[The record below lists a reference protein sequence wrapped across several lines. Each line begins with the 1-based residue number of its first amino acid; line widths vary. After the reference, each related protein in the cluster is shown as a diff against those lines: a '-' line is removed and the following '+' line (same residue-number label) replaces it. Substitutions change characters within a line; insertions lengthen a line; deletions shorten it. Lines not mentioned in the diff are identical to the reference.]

1 MAGPEQPFQEA
12 ENLIADFH
20 TISSHDYHG
29 VTSCVVRWAAVFY
42 AEAIMPHPQTLVKQS
57 AKTTKMGKKQIHPDD
72 ASAKAKDLTI
82 NAPDVSAHC

>member
-29 VTSCVVRWAAVFY
+29 VTSGVVRWAAVFY
-42 AEAIMPHPQTLVKQS
+42 AEAIMPHPHPQTPAKQS
-57 AKTTKMGKKQIHPDD
+57 AKTMIMGKYIMTMPAQK
-72 ASAKAKDLTI
+72 T
-82 NAPDVSAHC
+82 

>member
-29 VTSCVVRWAAVFY
+29 VTSGVVRWAAVFY
-42 AEAIMPHPQTLVKQS
+42 AEAIMPHPQQTPAKQS
-57 AKTTKMGKKQIHPDD
+57 AKTTKG
-72 ASAKAKDLTI
+72 AKNKYILAMPAQ
-82 NAPDVSAHC
+82 NM

>member
-29 VTSCVVRWAAVFY
+29 VTSGVVRWAAVFC
-42 AEAIMPHPQTLVKQS
+42 AEAIMPHPQTPAKQ
-57 AKTTKMGKKQIHPDD
+57 AAETTKIGKNT
-72 ASAKAKDLTI
+72 S
-82 NAPDVSAHC
+82 